1 MQSNNSKHQDKY
13 HLMISNTVPG
23 PMLYSIIGWSDF
35 EEKKSTLSMYVVP
48 HLKQNSFFNLFKSE
62 NRRESK
68 KNSVYYFLDKKPFCP
83 FLKRKRFD
91 FFKVSVIF
99 WKWKLCR
106 ALVAEIAD
114 FLELNSLKYMYL
126 IDS

>member
-1 MQSNNSKHQDKY
+1 MPSNNSKHQDQY

-35 EEKKSTLSMYVVP
+35 EEKKSTLSMYVVQ

-99 WKWKLCR
+99 
-106 ALVAEIAD
+106 
-114 FLELNSLKYMYL
+114 
-126 IDS
+126 